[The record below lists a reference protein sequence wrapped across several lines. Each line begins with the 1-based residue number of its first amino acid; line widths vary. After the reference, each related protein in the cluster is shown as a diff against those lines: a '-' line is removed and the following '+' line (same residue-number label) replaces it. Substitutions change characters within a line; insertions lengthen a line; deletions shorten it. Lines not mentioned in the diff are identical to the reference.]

1 ALWWANDTGTLA
13 LGPAYSAR
21 QQAARE
27 AHLERFL
34 DTVTAELERL
44 SRGEQPGPPRRW
56 GPHSSG
62 GFRGEQPSPPRK
74 WGPHSSG
81 GLTGD
86 PMYPSAPT
94 GDSLPTQ
101 QRIISAFRTFAR
113 SALDFEERHLH
124 ALLSRGFTQALTE
137 FAQAAHRFDP
147 TLSGSDVFQASR
159 NVSAMNG
166 LQLLMGEP
174 VRLTPAIFAY
184 SMLYPYSD
192 NYLDDPTIPPE
203 AKAAFNDRL
212 ARRLAGEDVTP
223 GDARERIVY
232 DLVGMIER
240 EFDRPRYPQA
250 FESLL
255 AIHRAQGE
263 SVRLLHRQASP
274 YEVDVLGISL
284 EKGGASVLADGYL
297 VAGSLTQAQEE
308 FLFGWGAFLQLV
320 DDLQDVAGD
329 RQGGLLTVFSQT
341 ATHWPLDGLTDRAFQ
356 FGARVLQRLDCFD
369 APGPD
374 AAALKELMVRS
385 ASLLL
390 VDAAGRAGRFHTRR
404 YLRDLEA
411 HSPFRFSFLNRSRQ
425 RLARQRVSLVRAL
438 EAFAASENTAP
449 PGLFST
455 GQPSRDP

>member
-1 ALWWANDTGTLA
+1 VILDRIQELLSQFTALWWANDTGIPP
-13 LGPAYSAR
+13 LGPTYSAR

-27 AHLERFL
+27 AHLDRFL
-34 DTVTAELERL
+34 DTVTAELERIA
-44 SRGEQPGPPRRW
+44 SPPR
-56 GPHSSG
+56 SG
-62 GFRGEQPSPPRK
+62 GFRDSPPTPGGQPSPPR
-74 WGPHSSG
+74 SG
-81 GLTGD
+81 GFR
-86 PMYPSAPT
+86 
-94 GDSLPTQ
+94 DSLPTQ

-124 ALLSRGFTQALTE
+124 VLLSRGFTQALTE

-192 NYLDDPTIPPE
+192 NYLDDPAIPPE
-203 AKAAFNDRL
+203 AKAAFNARL
-212 ARRLAGEDVTP
+212 ARRLAGEHVTP

-232 DLVGMIER
+232 DLVCMIEGQY
-240 EFDRPRYPQA
+240 DRPRYPQV

-255 AIHRAQGE
+255 AIHHAQGE

-341 ATHWPLDGLTDRAFQ
+341 ATHWPLDRLTGRAFQ
-356 FGARVLQRLDCFD
+356 FGARVLQRLDCFH

-425 RLARQRVSLVRAL
+425 RLARQRVSLVRMV

-449 PGLFST
+449 PALLST
-455 GQPSRDP
+455 GQPSRGP